1 MNTLQESYK
10 MSHHEGAPPEDVY
23 YIDPKEVLSQYSVEW
38 ISLRKSYDEIKN
50 QLMEVQA
57 ELSHL
62 DRRLENG
69 EITDQEHI
77 VLYREK
83 WSESTQ
89 IVQVKREVESR
100 LYEIQKE
107 IRAANRQLKQAE
119 EERRR
124 RERIEEEKS
133 HAMIE
138 WMSLKQGFD
147 LVTARRNEINAE
159 SDQLELQRR
168 SGKISEEKYRESRIV
183 HIRQLAELSTVE
195 SDVKR
200 RLAELLEII
209 RR

>member
-1 MNTLQESYK
+1 
-10 MSHHEGAPPEDVY
+10 MSHHEGAPSDDTY
-23 YIDPKEVLSQYSVEW
+23 YLDPKEVLSQYSVEW
-38 ISLRKSYDEIKN
+38 VSLRKSYDEIKK
-50 QLMEVQA
+50 QLLEVQA
-57 ELSHL
+57 NLSHL
-62 DRRLENG
+62 DRKLENG
-69 EITDQEHI
+69 QITEQEHI
-77 VLYREK
+77 RLYREK

-100 LYEIQKE
+100 LFEIQKE

-124 RERIEEEKS
+124 RERIEQEKS
-133 HAMIE
+133 NAMIE

-147 LVTARRNEINAE
+147 LTNARRNEINAE
-159 SDQLELQRR
+159 SDKLEIERR
-168 SGKISEEKYRESRIV
+168 SGKISDEEYRRRRIE
-183 HIRQLAELSTVE
+183 HFSQLAELSTVE

>member
-1 MNTLQESYK
+1 

-38 ISLRKSYDEIKN
+38 ISLRKSYDEIKK
-50 QLMEVQA
+50 QLLEIQE
-57 ELSHL
+57 ELSQL
-62 DRRLENG
+62 DRQLENG
-69 EITDQEHI
+69 TITDQEHI
-77 VLYREK
+77 KLYREK

-100 LYEIQKE
+100 LFEIQKE

-119 EERRR
+119 AERLR
-124 RERIEEEKS
+124 RERIEQEKAN
-133 HAMIE
+133 AMIE

-147 LVTARRNEINAE
+147 LVSARRNEINAE
-159 SDQLELQRR
+159 SDKLEFQRR
-168 SGKISEEKYRESRIV
+168 NGKVTEEKYRESRIQ

-209 RR
+209 RH

>member
-1 MNTLQESYK
+1 
-10 MSHHEGAPPEDVY
+10 MSHHEGSPPEDVY
-23 YIDPKEVLSQYSVEW
+23 YVNPKEVLSQYSVEW
-38 ISLRKSYDEIKN
+38 VSLRKSYDEIKR
-50 QLMEVQA
+50 QLLAIQD

-62 DRRLENG
+62 DRQLENG
-69 EITDQEHI
+69 KITDQEHI
-77 VLYREK
+77 TLYRDK
-83 WSESTQ
+83 WTESTQ

-147 LVTARRNEINAE
+147 LVTARRNEINLE
-159 SDQLELQRR
+159 SDKLEVQRR
-168 SGKISEEKYRESRIV
+168 GGKISEEKYREHRIQQF
-183 HIRQLAELSTVE
+183 RQLAELSTVE
-195 SDVKR
+195 SDVKQ

-209 RR
+209 RK

>member
-1 MNTLQESYK
+1 

-38 ISLRKSYDEIKN
+38 ISLRKSYDEINK
-50 QLMEVQA
+50 QLMDVQA
-57 ELSHL
+57 ELSRI

-69 EITDQEHI
+69 ELTDQEHI
-77 VLYREK
+77 VLYRKK

-168 SGKISEEKYRESRIV
+168 SGKISEERYRESRMV

>member
-1 MNTLQESYK
+1 
-10 MSHHEGAPPEDVY
+10 MSHHEGSPPEDVY
-23 YIDPKEVLSQYSVEW
+23 YVNPKEVLSQYSVEW
-38 ISLRKSYDEIKN
+38 VSLRKSYDEIKR
-50 QLMEVQA
+50 QLLAIQD

-62 DRRLENG
+62 DRQVESG
-69 EITDQEHI
+69 KITDQEHI
-77 VLYREK
+77 TLYRDK
-83 WSESTQ
+83 WTESTQ

-107 IRAANRQLKQAE
+107 IRAANKQLKQAE

-147 LVTARRNEINAE
+147 LVTARRNEINSE
-159 SDQLELQRR
+159 SDKLEVQRR
-168 SGKISEEKYRESRIV
+168 SGKISEEKYREHRIQ

-209 RR
+209 RN

>member
-1 MNTLQESYK
+1 
-10 MSHHEGAPPEDVY
+10 MSHHEGSPPEDVY
-23 YIDPKEVLSQYSVEW
+23 YVNPKEVLSQYSVEW
-38 ISLRKSYDEIKN
+38 VSLRKSYDEIKR
-50 QLMEVQA
+50 QLLAIQD

-62 DRRLENG
+62 DRQLESG
-69 EITDQEHI
+69 KITDQEHI
-77 VLYREK
+77 TLYRDK
-83 WSESTQ
+83 WTESTQ

-107 IRAANRQLKQAE
+107 IRAANKQLKQAE

-147 LVTARRNEINAE
+147 LVTARRNEINSE
-159 SDQLELQRR
+159 SDKLEVQRR
-168 SGKISEEKYRESRIV
+168 SGKISEEKYREHRIQ

-209 RR
+209 RN

>member
-1 MNTLQESYK
+1 

-38 ISLRKSYDEIKN
+38 ISLRKSYDEIKK

>member
-1 MNTLQESYK
+1 
-10 MSHHEGAPPEDVY
+10 MSHHEGAPSEDAY
-23 YIDPKEVLSQYSVEW
+23 YVDPKDVLSQYSVEW
-38 ISLRKSYDEIKN
+38 VSLRKSYDEIKN
-50 QLMEVQA
+50 QLLEVQA
-57 ELSHL
+57 DLSRI
-62 DRRLENG
+62 DRQLENG
-69 EITDQEHI
+69 EITEHEHI
-77 VLYREK
+77 KLYREK

-89 IVQVKREVESR
+89 VVQVKRVESR

-124 RERIEEEKS
+124 RERIEQEKAN
-133 HAMIE
+133 AMIE

-147 LVTARRNEINAE
+147 LVTARRNEINTE
-159 SDQLELQRR
+159 SDKLEIRR
-168 SGKISEEKYRESRIV
+168 RNGSISDEEYRENRIL

>member
-1 MNTLQESYK
+1 
-10 MSHHEGAPPEDVY
+10 MSHHEGLPPEDAY
-23 YIDPKEVLSQYSVEW
+23 YVDPKEMLSQYSVEW

-50 QLMEVQA
+50 QLLDVQE
-57 ELSHL
+57 ELSRI
-62 DRRLENG
+62 DRQLETG
-69 EITDQEHI
+69 DITDGEHI
-77 VLYREK
+77 VLYKEK
-83 WSESTQ
+83 WAESTQ

-100 LYEIQKE
+100 LYEIQKA
-107 IRAANRQLKQAE
+107 IRAANKQLKQAE

-124 RERIEEEKS
+124 RERMEEERS

-147 LVTARRNEINAE
+147 LVLAQRNTINTE
-159 SDQLELQRR
+159 SDRLEIQRR
-168 SGKISEEKYRESRIV
+168 SGSISDDEYRETRIE

-209 RR
+209 RK

>member
-1 MNTLQESYK
+1 
-10 MSHHEGAPPEDVY
+10 MSHYEGASPEDAY
-23 YIDPKEVLSQYSVEW
+23 YMDPKEVLSQYSVEW
-38 ISLRKSYDEIKN
+38 ISLRKSYDEIKK
-50 QLMEVQA
+50 QLQEIQA
-57 ELSHL
+57 ELSYL
-62 DRRLENG
+62 DRQLENG
-69 EITDQEHI
+69 QITEQEHI
-77 VLYREK
+77 VQYREK

-89 IVQVKREVESR
+89 MVQVKREVESR

-147 LVTARRNEINAE
+147 LVTTRRNEINAE
-159 SDQLELQRR
+159 SDRLEVQRR
-168 SGKISEEKYRESRIV
+168 GGRISEEEYRKSRIQ
-183 HIRQLAELSTVE
+183 HIKQLAELSTVE

-209 RR
+209 KK